1 MEEKLITLLAQTGF
15 RFTNA
20 ENAERNSAINAAIVE
35 NAQSADHLIIPI
47 TIKYIQNEIAI
58 FG

>member
-1 MEEKLITLLAQTGF
+1 VEEKPITLLAQTGF
-15 RFTNA
+15 QFTNA

-47 TIKYIQNEIAI
+47 TTKYIRSEIVI